1 MASLLPTYQQYTAWG
16 FTGTQTQFNAEI
28 NDAEA
33 TVNAMIPVVNVVDA
47 TDTDQVAAYQKA
59 ICAAAENLITNP
71 GGVPVKAYTAGKVHE
86 EFAVASSPETAA
98 RKYLCG
104 SGLLSMWA

>member
-1 MASLLPTYQQYTAWG
+1 MASLSPTYQQYTAWG
-16 FTGTQTQFNAEI
+16 FVGTQAQFNAELT
-28 NDAEA
+28 DAEA
-33 TVNAMIPVVNVVDA
+33 TVNAMIPVVNTVDA
-47 TDTDQVAAYQKA
+47 NDTDQLAAYQKA
-59 ICAAAENLITNP
+59 VCAAAENLITNP

-86 EFAVASSPETAA
+86 EFSVPSSPETAA